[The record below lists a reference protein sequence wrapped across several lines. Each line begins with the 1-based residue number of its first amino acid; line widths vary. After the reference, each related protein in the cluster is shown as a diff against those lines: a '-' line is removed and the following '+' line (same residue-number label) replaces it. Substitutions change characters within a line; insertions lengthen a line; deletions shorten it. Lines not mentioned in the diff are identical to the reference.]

1 MISLI
6 ETVSFDIENDDK
18 YIAEYI
24 VRTFTSTNYCGIQVN
39 NTRGFTLFT
48 ESYTKAID
56 INKLLVDV
64 YHNLSNLENWSLG
77 PNPELLKAVCEHFL
91 NIIHAVEAIS

>member
-1 MISLI
+1 MIKLI
-6 ETVSFDIENDDK
+6 ETINFDIENDDEFV
-18 YIAEYI
+18 AEYI

-64 YHNLSNLENWSLG
+64 YHNLNNLENWSLE
-77 PNPELLKAVCEHFL
+77 PNPKLLKAVREHFL
-91 NIIHAVEAIS
+91 NIIHIIEAIS